1 MSPFSYG
8 ALGLHSQHLHRRA
21 CRGAGDGV
29 SEGAHDATGYWD
41 ALQLLAQQPQL
52 PAFKALQSML
62 PRLAEQGQLLVLA
75 CALTQV
81 CRLVPLSLTP
91 KEMPEPCC
99 ASTESD
105 HFNETVRLRV

>member
-1 MSPFSYG
+1 M
-8 ALGLHSQHLHRRA
+8 
-21 CRGAGDGV
+21 
-29 SEGAHDATGYWD
+29 SEGARDAAGYWD

-81 CRLVPLSLTP
+81 CLPELFPLTP
-91 KEMPEPCC
+91 EGMPG
-99 ASTESD
+99 AAISQHSLLKIKTATSTVS
-105 HFNETVRLRV
+105 FRVLSRVNATTVCRQGTSHPHTWERA